1 METTAEV
8 FLNDCTSPGER
19 TNLKKQIEVIG
30 QSLKETEDVLGHK
43 TEAHAAYVEFSSVL
57 QKQEN
62 EIKSILE
69 KLADKNL
76 MPNEISDLQQSL
88 GESEGCLRDLKV
100 SHGHLLEVLN
110 KADIVFINPSSQSIM
125 DGSSG
130 LENLLETVVDKRVD
144 LDSRKE
150 KLMQLEENKM
160 RFEDIEGALSV
171 FHKSMDC
178 QISDILRSVSSK
190 PSSED
195 LQRVTEELEAA
206 GRQLEK
212 NEALVQEFSRLGQQ
226 LKADDPENCYQLSDA
241 VNSFV
246 TKFQEMRQET
256 RRQADEAQGLAVQLQ
271 RYQDL
276 RLQTKE
282 NLYDMTMTLS
292 GDTLAASLKEAREKL
307 DKYKVGSG

>member
-19 TNLKKQIEVIG
+19 TNLEKQIKVIG
-30 QSLKETEDVLGHK
+30 QSLKETEDILGHK
-43 TEAHAAYVEFSSVL
+43 TEAYGAYVEFSSVL

-69 KLADKNL
+69 KLADKSL

-88 GESEGCLRDLKV
+88 SEAEGSIRDLKV
-100 SHGHLLEVLN
+100 SHGHLLEALN
-110 KADIVFINPSSQSIM
+110 KADVVFINPSTQRIM

-130 LENLLETVVDKRVD
+130 LEDLLETVVDKRVD

-150 KLMQLEENKM
+150 KLIQLEENKM
-160 RFEDIEGALSV
+160 RFEDIQGTLSA
-171 FHKSMDC
+171 FHKSLDC
-178 QISDILRSVSSK
+178 QILDILGSVSGK
-190 PSSED
+190 PSLED

-212 NEALVQEFSRLGQQ
+212 SDVLVQEFSRFGQQ

-256 RRQADEAQGLAVQLQ
+256 QRQADEAQGLTVQLQ

-276 RLQTKE
+276 RLQTEE
-282 NLYDMTMTLS
+282 NLNNMTMTLS
-292 GDTLAASLKEAREKL
+292 DDTPAANLKEVREKL
-307 DKYKVGSG
+307 DKYKVNSG